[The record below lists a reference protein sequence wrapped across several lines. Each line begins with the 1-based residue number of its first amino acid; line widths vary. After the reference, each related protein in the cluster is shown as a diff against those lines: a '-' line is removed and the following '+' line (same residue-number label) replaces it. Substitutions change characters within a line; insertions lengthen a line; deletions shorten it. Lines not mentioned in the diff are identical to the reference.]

1 MEASIIRK
9 LFHESNAVSYNVFC
23 TVRDIWLQQTEATQS
38 ARSGTYRRNAPFDVY
53 ISQLKQ
59 KRS

>member
-38 ARSGTYRRNAPFDVY
+38 AR
-53 ISQLKQ
+53 
-59 KRS
+59 